1 MENEVFKLVEERGR
15 LVIELELTPEFVR
28 LWASIVDGDI
38 NITDLSRRTG
48 KNWKTIRRW
57 LLETGLAVPTR
68 RRRDKRERYVKRWA
82 LLSQYFLDLARYCH
96 QVELEYFKKRLEEE
110 EQEGGGE
117 VEEPVGG
124 GD

>member
-1 MENEVFKLVEERGR
+1 MENEVVRLIEERGK
-15 LVIELELTPEFVR
+15 LTIELELSPEFIR
-28 LWASIVDGDI
+28 LWASIVDGDL

-96 QVELEYFKKRLEEE
+96 AVELEYFRSLLEEE
-110 EQEGGGE
+110 ERGEGDGE
-117 VEEPVGG
+117 KPVAAG